1 VIVIYAN
8 TINCKSAVMN
18 IFQTT
23 LIAY

>member
-8 TINCKSAVMN
+8 TINRKSAVMN